1 MAGYNSSQVKT
12 VMRWALSYRS
22 AKRIFDTLVAA
33 SALVLGAPLAFLI
46 AVAIRLSCPGPL
58 FFSQT
63 RNGERGRPF
72 TIYKFRTLP
81 VAAANEPERWVD
93 VAPPEAGVVGR
104 FLRVTGLDEWP
115 QFWNVLRG
123 EMSVVGP
130 RPERPKFSARF
141 KKQIHGYCQR
151 QSAPPGIT
159 GWAQIHGLRGD
170 SDIRERLAFDLYY
183 LENCGFWLDCKIV
196 LLTPLS
202 ALRLNRPAT
211 LKKDHARSV

>member
-93 VAPPEAGVVGR
+93 VAPPEAGVLGR

-130 RPERPKFSARF
+130 RPERPGFAARF
-141 KKQIHGYCQR
+141 ARQFPGYRRRQR
-151 QSAPPGIT
+151 VRPGIT
-159 GWAQIHGLRGD
+159 GWAQIHGSRGD
-170 SDIRERLAFDLYY
+170 CDIRERLALDLFY
-183 LENCGFWLDCKIV
+183 LEHCSLPLDCK
-196 LLTPLS
+196 
-202 ALRLNRPAT
+202 
-211 LKKDHARSV
+211 

>member
-1 MAGYNSSQVKT
+1 
-12 VMRWALSYRS
+12 MRWALSYLS
-22 AKRIFDTLVAA
+22 CKRAFDTLVAA
-33 SALVLGAPLAFLI
+33 SALVLGAPLAALI
-46 AVAIRLSCPGPL
+46 AALIRLSSSGPI

-63 RNGERGRPF
+63 RIGERGRPF

-81 VAAANEPERWVD
+81 VAPAAEAERWVD

-141 KKQIHGYCQR
+141 NRQIHGYGQR
-151 QSAPPGIT
+151 QSVLPGIT

-183 LENCGFWLDCKIV
+183 LENRGFWLDCKIV
-196 LLTPLS
+196 LLTPLLTPLS
-202 ALRLNRPAT
+202 ALRLNRPAA